1 MVEPETG
8 PTAEP
13 AGPPPGAP
21 PGVPG
26 PAVQAI
32 AHRGFSGLWP
42 ENTAQA
48 FTAALAADADMIE
61 LDARRTAGERVA
73 VVHDDDLSRYG
84 HAGLRVSELDLAR
97 LARLDAGRWL
107 HPRFAGAAF
116 LGLRE
121 ALELVGGAV
130 PVNVEVKVDP
140 GQEPHAGALV
150 DATLEE
156 IRAAASP
163 PVLLSTFSPA
173 TFERLRAR
181 APGLPAALLV
191 GRGGDPGPRLLD
203 RLAALGAEGV
213 HVERSL
219 AGAPLVEAAHA
230 RGLKVRVYTVNEPSA
245 MRALIDLGVDGI
257 VTDWPDRLLALLW
270 QRR

>member
-1 MVEPETG
+1 M
-8 PTAEP
+8 AEAPGSPP
-13 AGPPPGAP
+13 AD
-21 PGVPG
+21 PG

-84 HAGLRVSELDLAR
+84 HAGLRVSELDLAD

-107 HPRFAGAAF
+107 HPRFAGTCF

-121 ALELVGGAV
+121 ALERIGGAV
-130 PVNVEVKVDP
+130 AVNVEVKVDP
-140 GQEPHAGALV
+140 GQEPHIGALV
-150 DATLEE
+150 ESTLEE
-156 IRAAASP
+156 IDAAGSP
-163 PVLLSTFSPA
+163 PVLLSTFSREA
-173 TFERLRAR
+173 FERLRVR
-181 APGLPAALLV
+181 APGLPAALLI
-191 GRGGDPGPRLLD
+191 GRGGGAAPRLLD
-203 RLAALGAEGV
+203 QLVGLGAEGV

-219 AGAPLVEAAHA
+219 AAPPLVEAARA

-245 MRALIDLGVDGI
+245 MRALAELGVDGI
-257 VTDWPDRLLALLW
+257 VTDWPDRLLAVLW
-270 QRR
+270 RR